1 MKVICT
7 RNNAEFELVSK
18 DGGGIT
24 LKDLNS
30 GKERIVNC
38 KSYERFYKE
47 VEEEVVEEVE
57 DLEEEETEEE
67 VDKEASE
74 DSEEEEVEDADKDA
88 VEDCEEE
95 EEEVED
101 ADKDA
106 VEDSEEEEFEDCEE
120 EDEEFED
127 CEEEDEEFEEE
138 PEPVKPVKPVKRG
151 TKKAEAKK
159 EPKPISPLK
168 DVVETIV
175 KAAGCTIFVT
185 RVKGFHTIKLDG
197 HMCMAF
203 TFSTKGIVLW
213 LRTKALDGLN
223 IKYKTIKHMFDARIS
238 LTKNNGKTANFI
250 RKCVAASVEYQKGVN
265 IRRAQKAEALEAA
278 RQKKLEKEEQ
288 KKKEAIAEKLG
299 VKPKKAAKKASKKV
313 ETPEV
318 EAEALEGEEE

>member
-18 DGGGIT
+18 DGDDII

-30 GKERIVNC
+30 GKERIVNR

-67 VDKEASE
+67 VDEEASE
-74 DSEEEEVEDADKDA
+74 DSEEEEVEDADEDA

-95 EEEVED
+95 
-101 ADKDA
+101 
-106 VEDSEEEEFEDCEE
+106 
-120 EDEEFED
+120 DEES
-127 CEEEDEEFEEE
+127 EEE
-138 PEPVKPVKPVKRG
+138 PEPVKPVKRG

-159 EPKPISPLK
+159 EPKPKKEKKVKEPKAPRQISPLK

-223 IKYKTIKHMFDARIS
+223 IEYKTMKHMFDARIS
-238 LTKNNGKTANFI
+238 LTEDNEKTANLI
-250 RKCVAASVEYQKGVN
+250 RKCIAASVEYQKGVN
-265 IRRAQKAEALEAA
+265 TRKAQKAEALEAA

-318 EAEALEGEEE
+318 EAEALEDEEE

>member
-18 DGGGIT
+18 DGDDIT

-30 GKERIVNC
+30 GKERIVNR

-67 VDKEASE
+67 VDEEASE
-74 DSEEEEVEDADKDA
+74 DS
-88 VEDCEEE
+88 EEE

-101 ADKDA
+101 ADEDA
-106 VEDSEEEEFEDCEE
+106 VEDCEE
-120 EDEEFED
+120 EDEES
-127 CEEEDEEFEEE
+127 EEE
-138 PEPVKPVKPVKRG
+138 PEPVKPVKRG

-159 EPKPISPLK
+159 EPKPKKEKKVKEPKAPRQISPLK

-223 IKYKTIKHMFDARIS
+223 IEYKTMKHMFDARIS
-238 LTKNNGKTANFI
+238 LTEDNEKTANLI

-265 IRRAQKAEALEAA
+265 TRKAQKAEALEAA

-318 EAEALEGEEE
+318 EAEALEDEEE

>member
-18 DGGGIT
+18 DGDDIT

-30 GKERIVNC
+30 GKERIVNR

-74 DSEEEEVEDADKDA
+74 DSEEEEVEDADEDA

-95 EEEVED
+95 
-101 ADKDA
+101 
-106 VEDSEEEEFEDCEE
+106 
-120 EDEEFED
+120 DEES
-127 CEEEDEEFEEE
+127 EEE
-138 PEPVKPVKPVKRG
+138 PEPVKPVKRG

-159 EPKPISPLK
+159 EPKPKKEKKVKEPKAPRQISPLK
-168 DVVETIV
+168 DVVETIG

-223 IKYKTIKHMFDARIS
+223 IEYKTMKHMFDARIS
-238 LTKNNGKTANFI
+238 LTEDNEKTANLI

-265 IRRAQKAEALEAA
+265 TRKAQKAEALEAA

-318 EAEALEGEEE
+318 EAEALEDEEE

>member
-18 DGGGIT
+18 DGDDIT

-30 GKERIVNC
+30 GKERIVNR

-74 DSEEEEVEDADKDA
+74 DSEEEEVEDADEDA

-95 EEEVED
+95 
-101 ADKDA
+101 
-106 VEDSEEEEFEDCEE
+106 
-120 EDEEFED
+120 DEES
-127 CEEEDEEFEEE
+127 EEE
-138 PEPVKPVKPVKRG
+138 PEPVKPVKRG

-159 EPKPISPLK
+159 EPKSKKEKKVKEPKAPRQISPLK

-223 IKYKTIKHMFDARIS
+223 IEYKTMKHMFDARIS
-238 LTKNNGKTANFI
+238 LTEDNEKTANLI

-265 IRRAQKAEALEAA
+265 TRKAQKAEALEAA

-318 EAEALEGEEE
+318 EAEALEDEEE

>member
-18 DGGGIT
+18 DGDDIT

-30 GKERIVNC
+30 GKERIVNR

-67 VDKEASE
+67 VDEEASE
-74 DSEEEEVEDADKDA
+74 DSEEEEVEDADEDA

-95 EEEVED
+95 
-101 ADKDA
+101 
-106 VEDSEEEEFEDCEE
+106 
-120 EDEEFED
+120 DEES
-127 CEEEDEEFEEE
+127 EEE
-138 PEPVKPVKPVKRG
+138 PEPVKPVKRG

-159 EPKPISPLK
+159 EPKPKKEKKVKEPKAPRQISPLK

-223 IKYKTIKHMFDARIS
+223 IEYKTMKHMFDARIS
-238 LTKNNGKTANFI
+238 LTEDNEKTANLI

-265 IRRAQKAEALEAA
+265 TRKAQKAEVLEAA

-318 EAEALEGEEE
+318 EAEALEDEEE

>member
-18 DGGGIT
+18 DGDDIT

-30 GKERIVNC
+30 GKERIVNR

-74 DSEEEEVEDADKDA
+74 DSEEEEVEDADEDA

-95 EEEVED
+95 DED
-101 ADKDA
+101 
-106 VEDSEEEEFEDCEE
+106 
-120 EDEEFED
+120 
-127 CEEEDEEFEEE
+127 FEEE
-138 PEPVKPVKPVKRG
+138 PEPVKPVKRG

-159 EPKPISPLK
+159 EPKPKKEKKVKEPKAPRQISPLK

-223 IKYKTIKHMFDARIS
+223 IEYKTMKHMFDARIS
-238 LTKNNGKTANFI
+238 LTEDNEKTANLI

-265 IRRAQKAEALEAA
+265 TRKAQKAEALEAA

-318 EAEALEGEEE
+318 EAEALEDEEE

>member
-18 DGGGIT
+18 DGDDIT

-30 GKERIVNC
+30 GKERIVNR

-74 DSEEEEVEDADKDA
+74 DSEEEEVEDADEDA

-95 EEEVED
+95 
-101 ADKDA
+101 
-106 VEDSEEEEFEDCEE
+106 
-120 EDEEFED
+120 DEES
-127 CEEEDEEFEEE
+127 EEE
-138 PEPVKPVKPVKRG
+138 PEPVKPVKRG

-159 EPKPISPLK
+159 EPKPKKEKKVKEPKAPRQISPLK

-223 IKYKTIKHMFDARIS
+223 IEYKTMKHMLDARIS
-238 LTKNNGKTANFI
+238 LTEDNEKTANLI

-265 IRRAQKAEALEAA
+265 TRKAQKAEALEAA

-318 EAEALEGEEE
+318 EAEALEDEEE

>member
-18 DGGGIT
+18 DGDDIT

-30 GKERIVNC
+30 SKERIVNR

-57 DLEEEETEEE
+57 DFEEEETEEE
-67 VDKEASE
+67 VDEEASE
-74 DSEEEEVEDADKDA
+74 DFEEEEVEDADEDA

-95 EEEVED
+95 
-101 ADKDA
+101 
-106 VEDSEEEEFEDCEE
+106 
-120 EDEEFED
+120 DEES
-127 CEEEDEEFEEE
+127 EEE
-138 PEPVKPVKPVKRG
+138 PEPVKPVKRG

-159 EPKPISPLK
+159 EPKPKKEKKVKEPKAPRQISPLK

-223 IKYKTIKHMFDARIS
+223 IEYKTMKHMFDARIS
-238 LTKNNGKTANFI
+238 LTEDNEKTANLI

-265 IRRAQKAEALEAA
+265 TRKAQKAEALEAA

-318 EAEALEGEEE
+318 EAEALEDEEE

>member
-18 DGGGIT
+18 DGDDIT

-30 GKERIVNC
+30 GKERIVNR

-74 DSEEEEVEDADKDA
+74 DSEEEEVEDAD
-88 VEDCEEE
+88 ED
-95 EEEVED
+95 V
-101 ADKDA
+101 
-106 VEDSEEEEFEDCEE
+106 VEDCEE
-120 EDEEFED
+120 EDEES
-127 CEEEDEEFEEE
+127 EEE
-138 PEPVKPVKPVKRG
+138 PEPVKPVKRG

-159 EPKPISPLK
+159 EPKPKKEKKVKEPKAPRQISPLK

-223 IKYKTIKHMFDARIS
+223 IEYKTMKHMFDARIS
-238 LTKNNGKTANFI
+238 LTEDNEKTANLI

-265 IRRAQKAEALEAA
+265 TRKAQKAEALEAA

-318 EAEALEGEEE
+318 EAEVLEDEEE

>member
-18 DGGGIT
+18 DGDDIT

-30 GKERIVNC
+30 GKERIVNR

-67 VDKEASE
+67 VDEEASE
-74 DSEEEEVEDADKDA
+74 DSEEEEVEDANEDA

-95 EEEVED
+95 
-101 ADKDA
+101 
-106 VEDSEEEEFEDCEE
+106 
-120 EDEEFED
+120 DEES
-127 CEEEDEEFEEE
+127 EEE
-138 PEPVKPVKPVKRG
+138 PEPVKPVKRG

-159 EPKPISPLK
+159 EPKPKKEKKVKEPKAPRQISPLK

-223 IKYKTIKHMFDARIS
+223 IEYKTMKHMFDARIS
-238 LTKNNGKTANFI
+238 LTEDNEKTANLI

-265 IRRAQKAEALEAA
+265 TRKAQKAEALEAA

-318 EAEALEGEEE
+318 EAEALEDEEE

>member
-18 DGGGIT
+18 DGDDIT
-24 LKDLNS
+24 LRDLNS
-30 GKERIVNC
+30 GKERIVNR

-47 VEEEVVEEVE
+47 VEEEVVEEVK

-67 VDKEASE
+67 VDEEASE
-74 DSEEEEVEDADKDA
+74 DSEEEEVEDAD
-88 VEDCEEE
+88 EDT
-95 EEEVED
+95 V
-101 ADKDA
+101 
-106 VEDSEEEEFEDCEE
+106 EDCEE
-120 EDEEFED
+120 EDEES
-127 CEEEDEEFEEE
+127 EEE
-138 PEPVKPVKPVKRG
+138 PEPVKPVKRG

-159 EPKPISPLK
+159 EKKVKEPKAPRQISPLK

-185 RVKGFHTIKLDG
+185 RVKGFHTVKLDG

-223 IKYKTIKHMFDARIS
+223 IEYKTMKHMFDARIS
-238 LTKNNGKTANFI
+238 LTEDNEKTANLI

-265 IRRAQKAEALEAA
+265 TRKAQKAEALEAA

-299 VKPKKAAKKASKKV
+299 VKPKKVAKKASKKV

-318 EAEALEGEEE
+318 EAEALEDEEE

>member
-18 DGGGIT
+18 DGDDIT

-30 GKERIVNC
+30 GKERIVNR

-74 DSEEEEVEDADKDA
+74 DSEEEEVEDADEDA

-95 EEEVED
+95 
-101 ADKDA
+101 
-106 VEDSEEEEFEDCEE
+106 
-120 EDEEFED
+120 DEES
-127 CEEEDEEFEEE
+127 EEE
-138 PEPVKPVKPVKRG
+138 PEPVKPVKRG

-159 EPKPISPLK
+159 EPKPKKEKKVKEPKAPRQISPLK

-223 IKYKTIKHMFDARIS
+223 IEYKTMKHMFDARIS
-238 LTKNNGKTANFI
+238 LTEDNEKTANLI

-265 IRRAQKAEALEAA
+265 TRKAQKAEALEAA

-318 EAEALEGEEE
+318 EAEALEDKEE

>member
-18 DGGGIT
+18 DGDDIT

-30 GKERIVNC
+30 GKERIVNR

-57 DLEEEETEEE
+57 DLEEETEEE

-74 DSEEEEVEDADKDA
+74 DSEEEEVEDA
-88 VEDCEEE
+88 V
-95 EEEVED
+95 
-101 ADKDA
+101 
-106 VEDSEEEEFEDCEE
+106 EDCEE
-120 EDEEFED
+120 EDEES
-127 CEEEDEEFEEE
+127 EEE
-138 PEPVKPVKPVKRG
+138 PEPVKPVKRG

-159 EPKPISPLK
+159 EPKPKKEKKVKEPKAPRQISPLK

-223 IKYKTIKHMFDARIS
+223 IEYKTMKHMFDARIS
-238 LTKNNGKTANFI
+238 LTEDNEKTANLI

-265 IRRAQKAEALEAA
+265 TRKAQKAEALEAA

-318 EAEALEGEEE
+318 EAEALEDEEE

>member
-18 DGGGIT
+18 DGDDIT

-30 GKERIVNC
+30 GKERIVNR

-67 VDKEASE
+67 VDEEASE
-74 DSEEEEVEDADKDA
+74 DSEEEEVENADEDA

-95 EEEVED
+95 
-101 ADKDA
+101 
-106 VEDSEEEEFEDCEE
+106 
-120 EDEEFED
+120 DEES
-127 CEEEDEEFEEE
+127 EEE
-138 PEPVKPVKPVKRG
+138 PEPVKPVKRG

-159 EPKPISPLK
+159 EPKPKKEKKVKEPKAPRQISPLK

-223 IKYKTIKHMFDARIS
+223 IEYKTMKHMFDARIS
-238 LTKNNGKTANFI
+238 LTEDNEKTANLI

-265 IRRAQKAEALEAA
+265 TRKAQKAEALEAA
-278 RQKKLEKEEQ
+278 YQKKLEKEEQ

-318 EAEALEGEEE
+318 EVEALEDEEE

>member
-1 MKVICT
+1 MKTLQNLFRKCGNIMKVICT

-18 DGGGIT
+18 DGDDIT

-30 GKERIVNC
+30 GKERIVNR

-67 VDKEASE
+67 VDEEASE
-74 DSEEEEVEDADKDA
+74 DSEEEEVEDAD
-88 VEDCEEE
+88 EDT
-95 EEEVED
+95 V
-101 ADKDA
+101 
-106 VEDSEEEEFEDCEE
+106 EDCEE
-120 EDEEFED
+120 EDEES
-127 CEEEDEEFEEE
+127 EEE
-138 PEPVKPVKPVKRG
+138 PEPVKPVKRG

-159 EPKPISPLK
+159 EPKPKKEKKVKEPKAPRQISPLK

-175 KAAGCTIFVT
+175 KATGCTIFVT

-223 IKYKTIKHMFDARIS
+223 IEYKTMKHMFDARIS
-238 LTKNNGKTANFI
+238 LTEDNEKTANLI

-265 IRRAQKAEALEAA
+265 TRKAQKAEALEAA

-318 EAEALEGEEE
+318 EAEALEDEEE

>member
-18 DGGGIT
+18 DGDDIT

-30 GKERIVNC
+30 GRERIVNR

-67 VDKEASE
+67 VDEEASE
-74 DSEEEEVEDADKDA
+74 DSEEEEVEDADEDA

-95 EEEVED
+95 
-101 ADKDA
+101 
-106 VEDSEEEEFEDCEE
+106 
-120 EDEEFED
+120 DEES
-127 CEEEDEEFEEE
+127 EEE
-138 PEPVKPVKPVKRG
+138 PEPVKPVKRG

-159 EPKPISPLK
+159 EPKPKKEKKVKEPKAPRQISPLK

-223 IKYKTIKHMFDARIS
+223 IEYKTMKHMFDARIS
-238 LTKNNGKTANFI
+238 LTEDNEKTANLI

-265 IRRAQKAEALEAA
+265 TRKAQKAEALEAA

-318 EAEALEGEEE
+318 EAEALEDEEE

>member
-18 DGGGIT
+18 DGEDII

-30 GKERIVNC
+30 GKERIVNR

-67 VDKEASE
+67 VDEEASE
-74 DSEEEEVEDADKDA
+74 DSEEEEVEDADEDA

-95 EEEVED
+95 
-101 ADKDA
+101 
-106 VEDSEEEEFEDCEE
+106 
-120 EDEEFED
+120 DEES
-127 CEEEDEEFEEE
+127 EEE
-138 PEPVKPVKPVKRG
+138 PEPVKPVKRG

-159 EPKPISPLK
+159 EPKPKKEKKVKEPKAPRQISPLK

-223 IKYKTIKHMFDARIS
+223 IEYKTMKHMFDARIS
-238 LTKNNGKTANFI
+238 LTEDNEKTANLI

-265 IRRAQKAEALEAA
+265 TRKAQKAEALEAA

-318 EAEALEGEEE
+318 EAEALEDEEE

>member
-18 DGGGIT
+18 DGDDIT

-30 GKERIVNC
+30 GKERIVNR

-67 VDKEASE
+67 VDEEASE
-74 DSEEEEVEDADKDA
+74 DSEEEEVEDADEDA

-95 EEEVED
+95 
-101 ADKDA
+101 
-106 VEDSEEEEFEDCEE
+106 
-120 EDEEFED
+120 DEES
-127 CEEEDEEFEEE
+127 EEE
-138 PEPVKPVKPVKRG
+138 PEPVKPVKRG

-159 EPKPISPLK
+159 EPKPKKEKKVKEPKAPRQISPLK

-223 IKYKTIKHMFDARIS
+223 IEYKTMKHMFGARIS
-238 LTKNNGKTANFI
+238 LTEDNEKTANLI

-265 IRRAQKAEALEAA
+265 TRKAQKAEALEAA

-318 EAEALEGEEE
+318 EAEALEDEEE

>member
-18 DGGGIT
+18 DGDDIT

-30 GKERIVNC
+30 GKERIVNR

-57 DLEEEETEEE
+57 DLEEEETEGE

-74 DSEEEEVEDADKDA
+74 DSEEEEVEDA
-88 VEDCEEE
+88 V
-95 EEEVED
+95 
-101 ADKDA
+101 
-106 VEDSEEEEFEDCEE
+106 EDCEE
-120 EDEEFED
+120 EDEES
-127 CEEEDEEFEEE
+127 EEE
-138 PEPVKPVKPVKRG
+138 PEPVKPVKRG

-159 EPKPISPLK
+159 EPKPKKEKKVKEPKAPRQISPLK

-223 IKYKTIKHMFDARIS
+223 IEYKTMKHMFDARIS
-238 LTKNNGKTANFI
+238 LTEDNEKTANLI

-265 IRRAQKAEALEAA
+265 TRKAQKAEALEAA

-318 EAEALEGEEE
+318 EAEVLEDEEE

>member
-18 DGGGIT
+18 DGDDIT

-30 GKERIVNC
+30 SKERIVNR

-67 VDKEASE
+67 VDEEASE
-74 DSEEEEVEDADKDA
+74 DSEEEEVEDAD
-88 VEDCEEE
+88 EDT
-95 EEEVED
+95 V
-101 ADKDA
+101 
-106 VEDSEEEEFEDCEE
+106 EDCEE
-120 EDEEFED
+120 EDEES
-127 CEEEDEEFEEE
+127 EEE
-138 PEPVKPVKPVKRG
+138 PEPVKPVKRG

-159 EPKPISPLK
+159 EPKPKKEKKVKEPKAPRQISPLK

-223 IKYKTIKHMFDARIS
+223 IEYKTMKHMFDARIS
-238 LTKNNGKTANFI
+238 LTEDNEKTANLI

-265 IRRAQKAEALEAA
+265 TRKAQKAEALEAA

-318 EAEALEGEEE
+318 EAEALEDEEE

>member
-18 DGGGIT
+18 DGDDIT

-30 GKERIVNC
+30 GKERIVNR

-67 VDKEASE
+67 VDEEASE
-74 DSEEEEVEDADKDA
+74 DSEEEEVEDADEDA

-95 EEEVED
+95 
-101 ADKDA
+101 
-106 VEDSEEEEFEDCEE
+106 
-120 EDEEFED
+120 DEES
-127 CEEEDEEFEEE
+127 EEE
-138 PEPVKPVKPVKRG
+138 PEPVKPVKRG

-159 EPKPISPLK
+159 EPKPKKEKKVKEPKAPRQISPLK

-175 KAAGCTIFVT
+175 RAAGCTIFVT

-223 IKYKTIKHMFDARIS
+223 IEYKTMKHMFDARIS
-238 LTKNNGKTANFI
+238 LTEDNEKTANLI

-265 IRRAQKAEALEAA
+265 TRKAQKAEALEAA

-318 EAEALEGEEE
+318 EAEALEDEEE

>member
-18 DGGGIT
+18 DGDDIT

-30 GKERIVNC
+30 GKERIVNR

-67 VDKEASE
+67 VDEEASE
-74 DSEEEEVEDADKDA
+74 DSEEEEVEDAD
-88 VEDCEEE
+88 EDT
-95 EEEVED
+95 
-101 ADKDA
+101 A
-106 VEDSEEEEFEDCEE
+106 EDCEE
-120 EDEEFED
+120 EDEES
-127 CEEEDEEFEEE
+127 EEE
-138 PEPVKPVKPVKRG
+138 PEPVKPVKRG

-159 EPKPISPLK
+159 EPKPKKEKKVKEPKAPRQISPLK

-223 IKYKTIKHMFDARIS
+223 IEYKTMKHMFDARIS
-238 LTKNNGKTANFI
+238 LTEDNEKTANLI

-265 IRRAQKAEALEAA
+265 TRKAQKAEALEAA

-318 EAEALEGEEE
+318 EAEALEDEEE

>member
-18 DGGGIT
+18 DGDDIT
-24 LKDLNS
+24 LKALNS
-30 GKERIVNC
+30 GKQRIVNR

-74 DSEEEEVEDADKDA
+74 DSEEEEVEDADEDA

-95 EEEVED
+95 
-101 ADKDA
+101 
-106 VEDSEEEEFEDCEE
+106 
-120 EDEEFED
+120 DEES
-127 CEEEDEEFEEE
+127 
-138 PEPVKPVKPVKRG
+138 
-151 TKKAEAKK
+151 EAKK
-159 EPKPISPLK
+159 EPKPKKEKKVKEPKAPRQISPLK

-223 IKYKTIKHMFDARIS
+223 IEYKTMKHMFDARIS
-238 LTKNNGKTANFI
+238 LTEDNEKTANLI

-265 IRRAQKAEALEAA
+265 TRKAQKAEALEAA

-299 VKPKKAAKKASKKV
+299 VKLKKAAKKASKKV

-318 EAEALEGEEE
+318 EAEALEDEEE

>member
-7 RNNAEFELVSK
+7 RNNTEFELVSK
-18 DGGGIT
+18 DGDDIT

-30 GKERIVNC
+30 GKERIVNR

-57 DLEEEETEEE
+57 DFEEEETEEE

-74 DSEEEEVEDADKDA
+74 DSEEEEVEDADEDA
-88 VEDCEEE
+88 V
-95 EEEVED
+95 
-101 ADKDA
+101 
-106 VEDSEEEEFEDCEE
+106 
-120 EDEEFED
+120 ED

-138 PEPVKPVKPVKRG
+138 PEPVKPVKRG

-159 EPKPISPLK
+159 EPKPKKEKKVKEPKAPRQISPLK

-223 IKYKTIKHMFDARIS
+223 IEYKTMKHMFDARIS
-238 LTKNNGKTANFI
+238 LTEDNEKTANLI

-265 IRRAQKAEALEAA
+265 TRKAQKAEALEAA

-318 EAEALEGEEE
+318 EAEALEDEEE

>member
-18 DGGGIT
+18 DGDDIT

-30 GKERIVNC
+30 GKERIVNR

-47 VEEEVVEEVE
+47 VEEEAIEEVE
-57 DLEEEETEEE
+57 NLEEEEIEEE
-67 VDKEASE
+67 VNEEASE
-74 DSEEEEVEDADKDA
+74 DSEEEEVEDANEDA

-95 EEEVED
+95 
-101 ADKDA
+101 
-106 VEDSEEEEFEDCEE
+106 
-120 EDEEFED
+120 DEES
-127 CEEEDEEFEEE
+127 EEE
-138 PEPVKPVKPVKRG
+138 PEPVKPVKRG

-159 EPKPISPLK
+159 EPKPKKEKKVKEPKAPRQISPLK

-223 IKYKTIKHMFDARIS
+223 IEYKTMKHMFDARIS
-238 LTKNNGKTANFI
+238 LTEDNEKTANLI

-265 IRRAQKAEALEAA
+265 TRKAQKAEALEAA

-318 EAEALEGEEE
+318 EAEALEDEEE

>member
-18 DGGGIT
+18 DGDDIT

-30 GKERIVNC
+30 RKERIVNR

-74 DSEEEEVEDADKDA
+74 DSEEEEVEDADEDA
-88 VEDCEEE
+88 V
-95 EEEVED
+95 
-101 ADKDA
+101 
-106 VEDSEEEEFEDCEE
+106 
-120 EDEEFED
+120 ED

-138 PEPVKPVKPVKRG
+138 PEPVKPVKRG

-159 EPKPISPLK
+159 EPKPKKEKKVKEPKAPRQISPLK

-223 IKYKTIKHMFDARIS
+223 IEYKTMKHMFDARIS
-238 LTKNNGKTANFI
+238 LTEDNEKTANLI

-265 IRRAQKAEALEAA
+265 TRKAQKAEALEAA

-318 EAEALEGEEE
+318 EAEALEDEEE

>member
-7 RNNAEFELVSK
+7 RNNTEFELVSK
-18 DGGGIT
+18 DGDDIT
-24 LKDLNS
+24 LKALNS
-30 GKERIVNC
+30 GKERIINR

-67 VDKEASE
+67 VDEEASE
-74 DSEEEEVEDADKDA
+74 DSEEEEVEDAD
-88 VEDCEEE
+88 EDT
-95 EEEVED
+95 V
-101 ADKDA
+101 
-106 VEDSEEEEFEDCEE
+106 EDCEE
-120 EDEEFED
+120 EDEES
-127 CEEEDEEFEEE
+127 EEE
-138 PEPVKPVKPVKRG
+138 PEPVKPVKRG

-159 EPKPISPLK
+159 EKKVKEPKAPRQISPLK

-223 IKYKTIKHMFDARIS
+223 IKYKTMKHMFDARIS
-238 LTKNNGKTANFI
+238 LTEDNEKTANLI

-265 IRRAQKAEALEAA
+265 TRKAQKAEALEAA

-318 EAEALEGEEE
+318 KAEALEDEEE

>member
-18 DGGGIT
+18 DGDDIT

-30 GKERIVNC
+30 GKERIVNR

-74 DSEEEEVEDADKDA
+74 DSEEEEVEDADEDA

-95 EEEVED
+95 
-101 ADKDA
+101 
-106 VEDSEEEEFEDCEE
+106 
-120 EDEEFED
+120 DEES
-127 CEEEDEEFEEE
+127 EEE
-138 PEPVKPVKPVKRG
+138 PEPVKPVKRG

-159 EPKPISPLK
+159 EPKPKKEKKVKEPKAPRQISPLK

-223 IKYKTIKHMFDARIS
+223 IEYKTMKHMFDARIS
-238 LTKNNGKTANFI
+238 LTENNEKTANLI

-265 IRRAQKAEALEAA
+265 TRKAQKAEALEAA

-318 EAEALEGEEE
+318 EAEALEDEEE

>member
-7 RNNAEFELVSK
+7 RNNVEFELVSK
-18 DGGGIT
+18 DGDDIT

-67 VDKEASE
+67 VDEEASE
-74 DSEEEEVEDADKDA
+74 DSEEEEVEDADEDA
-88 VEDCEEE
+88 VEDY
-95 EEEVED
+95 
-101 ADKDA
+101 
-106 VEDSEEEEFEDCEE
+106 EE
-120 EDEEFED
+120 EDEES
-127 CEEEDEEFEEE
+127 EEE
-138 PEPVKPVKPVKRG
+138 PEPVKPVKRG

-159 EPKPISPLK
+159 EPKPKKEKKVKEPKAPRPISPLK

-175 KAAGCTIFVT
+175 KAVGCTIFVT

-223 IKYKTIKHMFDARIS
+223 IEYKTMKHMFDARIS
-238 LTKNNGKTANFI
+238 LTEDNEKTANLI

-265 IRRAQKAEALEAA
+265 TRKAQKAEALEAA

-318 EAEALEGEEE
+318 EAEALEDEEE

>member
-18 DGGGIT
+18 DGDDIT

-30 GKERIVNC
+30 GKERIVNR

-74 DSEEEEVEDADKDA
+74 DSEEEEVEDADEDA
-88 VEDCEEE
+88 V
-95 EEEVED
+95 
-101 ADKDA
+101 
-106 VEDSEEEEFEDCEE
+106 
-120 EDEEFED
+120 ED

-138 PEPVKPVKPVKRG
+138 PEPVKPVKRG

-159 EPKPISPLK
+159 EPKPKKEKKVKEPKAPRQISPLK

-223 IKYKTIKHMFDARIS
+223 IEYKTMKHMFDARIS
-238 LTKNNGKTANFI
+238 LTEDNEKTANLI

-265 IRRAQKAEALEAA
+265 TRKAQKAETLEDA

-318 EAEALEGEEE
+318 EAEALEDEEE

>member
-18 DGGGIT
+18 DGDDIT

-30 GKERIVNC
+30 GKERIVNR

-67 VDKEASE
+67 VDEEASE
-74 DSEEEEVEDADKDA
+74 DSEEEEVEDADEDA

-95 EEEVED
+95 
-101 ADKDA
+101 
-106 VEDSEEEEFEDCEE
+106 
-120 EDEEFED
+120 DEES
-127 CEEEDEEFEEE
+127 EEE
-138 PEPVKPVKPVKRG
+138 PEPVKPVKRG
-151 TKKAEAKK
+151 TKKAEVKK
-159 EPKPISPLK
+159 EPKPKKEKKVKEPKAPRQISPLK

-223 IKYKTIKHMFDARIS
+223 IEYKTMKHMFDARIS
-238 LTKNNGKTANFI
+238 LTEDNEKTANLI

-265 IRRAQKAEALEAA
+265 TRKAQKAEALEAA

-318 EAEALEGEEE
+318 EAEALEDEEE

>member
-18 DGGGIT
+18 DGDDIT

-30 GKERIVNC
+30 GKERIVNR

-67 VDKEASE
+67 VDEEASE
-74 DSEEEEVEDADKDA
+74 DSEEEEVEDAD
-88 VEDCEEE
+88 EDT
-95 EEEVED
+95 V
-101 ADKDA
+101 
-106 VEDSEEEEFEDCEE
+106 EDCEE
-120 EDEEFED
+120 EDEES
-127 CEEEDEEFEEE
+127 EEE
-138 PEPVKPVKPVKRG
+138 PEPVKPEP
-151 TKKAEAKK
+151 KKEKKVK
-159 EPKPISPLK
+159 EPKAPRQISPLK

-223 IKYKTIKHMFDARIS
+223 IEYKTMKHMFDARIS
-238 LTKNNGKTANFI
+238 LTEDNEKTANLI

-265 IRRAQKAEALEAA
+265 TRKAQKAEALEAA

-318 EAEALEGEEE
+318 EAEALEDEEE

>member
-18 DGGGIT
+18 DGDDIT

-30 GKERIVNC
+30 GKERIVNR

-67 VDKEASE
+67 VDEEASE
-74 DSEEEEVEDADKDA
+74 DSEEEEVEDADEDA

-95 EEEVED
+95 
-101 ADKDA
+101 
-106 VEDSEEEEFEDCEE
+106 
-120 EDEEFED
+120 DEES
-127 CEEEDEEFEEE
+127 EEE
-138 PEPVKPVKPVKRG
+138 PEPVKPVKRG

-159 EPKPISPLK
+159 EPKPKKEKKVKEPKAPRQISPLK

-223 IKYKTIKHMFDARIS
+223 IEYKTMKHMFDARIS
-238 LTKNNGKTANFI
+238 LTEDNEKTANLI

-265 IRRAQKAEALEAA
+265 TRKAQKAEALEAA

-313 ETPEV
+313 ETLEV
-318 EAEALEGEEE
+318 EAEALEDEEE

>member
-18 DGGGIT
+18 DGDDIT

-30 GKERIVNC
+30 GKERIVNR

-67 VDKEASE
+67 VDEEASE
-74 DSEEEEVEDADKDA
+74 DSEEEE
-88 VEDCEEE
+88 
-95 EEEVED
+95 EVED
-101 ADKDA
+101 ADEDA
-106 VEDSEEEEFEDCEE
+106 V
-120 EDEEFED
+120 ED

-138 PEPVKPVKPVKRG
+138 PEPVKPVKRG

-159 EPKPISPLK
+159 EKKVKEPKAPRQISPLK

-223 IKYKTIKHMFDARIS
+223 IEYKTMKHMFDARIS
-238 LTKNNGKTANFI
+238 LTEDNEKTANLI

-265 IRRAQKAEALEAA
+265 TRKAQKAEALEAA

-318 EAEALEGEEE
+318 EAEALEDEEE

>member
-1 MKVICT
+1 MKTLQNLFRKCGSIMKVICT

-18 DGGGIT
+18 DGDGIT

-30 GKERIVNC
+30 GKERIVNR

-57 DLEEEETEEE
+57 DLEEEE
-67 VDKEASE
+67 
-74 DSEEEEVEDADKDA
+74 VEDADEDA

-95 EEEVED
+95 D
-101 ADKDA
+101 
-106 VEDSEEEEFEDCEE
+106 
-120 EDEEFED
+120 
-127 CEEEDEEFEEE
+127 EE
-138 PEPVKPVKPVKRG
+138 PEEEPVKRG
-151 TKKAEAKK
+151 TKKVEAKK
-159 EPKPISPLK
+159 EPKPKKEKKVKEPKAPRQISPLK

-223 IKYKTIKHMFDARIS
+223 IEYKTMKHMFDARIS
-238 LTKNNGKTANFI
+238 LTEDNEKTANLI

-265 IRRAQKAEALEAA
+265 TRKAQKAEALEAA

>member
-18 DGGGIT
+18 DGDDIT

-30 GKERIVNC
+30 GKERIVNR

-57 DLEEEETEEE
+57 DLEEETEEE

-74 DSEEEEVEDADKDA
+74 DSEEEEVEDAD
-88 VEDCEEE
+88 
-95 EEEVED
+95 
-101 ADKDA
+101 
-106 VEDSEEEEFEDCEE
+106 
-120 EDEEFED
+120 
-127 CEEEDEEFEEE
+127 EEFEEE
-138 PEPVKPVKPVKRG
+138 PEPVKPVKRG

-159 EPKPISPLK
+159 EPKPKKEKKVKEPKAPRQISPLK

-223 IKYKTIKHMFDARIS
+223 IEYKTMKHMFDARIS
-238 LTKNNGKTANFI
+238 LTEDNEKTANLI

-265 IRRAQKAEALEAA
+265 TRKAQKAEALEAA

-299 VKPKKAAKKASKKV
+299 VKPKKAAKKHLKK
-313 ETPEV
+313 
-318 EAEALEGEEE
+318 

>member
-18 DGGGIT
+18 DGDNIT

-30 GKERIVNC
+30 GKERIVNR

-57 DLEEEETEEE
+57 DLKEEETEEE
-67 VDKEASE
+67 VDEEASE
-74 DSEEEEVEDADKDA
+74 DSEEEEVKDADEDA

-95 EEEVED
+95 
-101 ADKDA
+101 
-106 VEDSEEEEFEDCEE
+106 
-120 EDEEFED
+120 DEES
-127 CEEEDEEFEEE
+127 EEE
-138 PEPVKPVKPVKRG
+138 PEPVKPVKRG

-159 EPKPISPLK
+159 EPKPKKEKKVKEPKAPRQISPLK

-223 IKYKTIKHMFDARIS
+223 IEYKTMKHMFDARIS
-238 LTKNNGKTANFI
+238 LTEDNEKTANLI

-265 IRRAQKAEALEAA
+265 TRKAQKAEALEAA

-318 EAEALEGEEE
+318 EAEALEDKEE

>member
-18 DGGGIT
+18 DGDDIT
-24 LKDLNS
+24 LKNLNS
-30 GKERIVNC
+30 GKERIVNR

-74 DSEEEEVEDADKDA
+74 DSEEEEVEDADEDA

-95 EEEVED
+95 
-101 ADKDA
+101 
-106 VEDSEEEEFEDCEE
+106 
-120 EDEEFED
+120 DEES
-127 CEEEDEEFEEE
+127 EEE
-138 PEPVKPVKPVKRG
+138 PEEEPVKRG

-159 EPKPISPLK
+159 EPKPKKEKKVKEPKAPRQISPLK

-223 IKYKTIKHMFDARIS
+223 IEYKTMKHMFDARIS
-238 LTKNNGKTANFI
+238 LTEDNEKTANLI

-265 IRRAQKAEALEAA
+265 TRKAQKAEALEAA

-318 EAEALEGEEE
+318 EAEALEDEEE

>member
-18 DGGGIT
+18 DGDDIT

-30 GKERIVNC
+30 GKERIVNR

-74 DSEEEEVEDADKDA
+74 DSEEEEVEDADEDA
-88 VEDCEEE
+88 V
-95 EEEVED
+95 
-101 ADKDA
+101 
-106 VEDSEEEEFEDCEE
+106 
-120 EDEEFED
+120 ED

-138 PEPVKPVKPVKRG
+138 PEPVKPVKRG

-159 EPKPISPLK
+159 EPKPKKEKKVKEPKAPRQISPLK

-223 IKYKTIKHMFDARIS
+223 IEYKTMKHMFDARIS
-238 LTKNNGKTANFI
+238 LTEDNEKTVNLI

-265 IRRAQKAEALEAA
+265 TRKAQKAEALEAA

-318 EAEALEGEEE
+318 EAEALEDEEE

>member
-18 DGGGIT
+18 DGDDIT

-30 GKERIVNC
+30 GKERIVNR

-67 VDKEASE
+67 ASE
-74 DSEEEEVEDADKDA
+74 DSEEEEVEDADEDA

-95 EEEVED
+95 DEE
-101 ADKDA
+101 
-106 VEDSEEEEFEDCEE
+106 SEEE
-120 EDEEFED
+120 
-127 CEEEDEEFEEE
+127 
-138 PEPVKPVKPVKRG
+138 PVKRG

-159 EPKPISPLK
+159 EPKPKKEKKVKEPKAPRQISPLK

-223 IKYKTIKHMFDARIS
+223 IEYKTMKHMFDARIS
-238 LTKNNGKTANFI
+238 LTEDNEKTANLI

-265 IRRAQKAEALEAA
+265 TRKAQKAEALEAA

-318 EAEALEGEEE
+318 EAEALEDEEE